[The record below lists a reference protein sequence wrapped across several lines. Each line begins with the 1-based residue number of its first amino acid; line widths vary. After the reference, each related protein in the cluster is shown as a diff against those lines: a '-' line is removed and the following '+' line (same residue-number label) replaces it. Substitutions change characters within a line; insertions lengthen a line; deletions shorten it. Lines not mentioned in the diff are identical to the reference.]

1 MYGDYMDGY
10 NLKNGNKYS
19 NKRIRRKRLFVGT
32 ATVLA
37 AGVVFITSGTIK
49 RSQKVVTD
57 NSYIENAFAS
67 SNGDAL
73 DSLEKVLGVKYDS
86 EYKEDVNSI
95 GSALKFVKEYESAEE
110 KQDKVRAALSLSDV
124 SDDVE
129 EKALSVLK
137 SKIAD
142 EHGVN
147 FEDVT
152 IRVNAE
158 DGNFAVIKGQ
168 GSIKLKGEEFNLSDD
183 IANLQGFNTLDLS
196 SSNSAKNY
204 VAAVKNVCLDS
215 VRFIDNKKDKE
226 RFISAR

>member
-1 MYGDYMDGY
+1 M
-10 NLKNGNKYS
+10 
-19 NKRIRRKRLFVGT
+19 
-32 ATVLA
+32 
-37 AGVVFITSGTIK
+37 
-49 RSQKVVTD
+49 
-57 NSYIENAFAS
+57 
-67 SNGDAL
+67 
-73 DSLEKVLGVKYDS
+73 LGVKYDS

-137 SKIAD
+137 SRIAD

-168 GSIKLKGEEFNLSDD
+168 GSIKLKGEEYNLSDD
-183 IANLQGFNTLDLS
+183 IANLQGFDTLDLS